1 MKMRLELTIM
11 VVMLALFSSAKAQK
25 VAVKTDLI
33 NDVCLSPNLGMEVGL
48 APRWTIDMAEG
59 GNTGFCNP
67 KSGIGSVTVLLV
79 IFLAR
84 MCMVGNIISGDLM
97 VVFIS

>member
-33 NDVCLSPNLGMEVGL
+33 NDVCLSPNFGMDTVTWQKVETL
-48 APRWTIDMAEG
+48 ALATRSP
-59 GNTGFCNP
+59 
-67 KSGIGSVTVLLV
+67 VLVL
-79 IFLAR
+79 
-84 MCMVGNIISGDLM
+84 
-97 VVFIS
+97 